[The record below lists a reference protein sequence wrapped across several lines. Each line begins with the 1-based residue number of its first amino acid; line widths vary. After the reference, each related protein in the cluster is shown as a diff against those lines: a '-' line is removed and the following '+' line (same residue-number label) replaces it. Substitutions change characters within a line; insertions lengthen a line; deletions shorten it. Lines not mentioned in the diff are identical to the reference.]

1 MCRWDKPEGGSRT
14 ADTAGAAGT
23 AAGTARTAG
32 TVGTGSSLS
41 MKGISLSLMSLTAL
55 SIYEYNQLAM
65 ISQIKFKKILT
76 KFLVIK
82 VVMFRRGQQML

>member
-14 ADTAGAAGT
+14 ADTAGTAGT
-23 AAGTARTAG
+23 AGI
-32 TVGTGSSLS
+32 VDTGSSLS

-65 ISQIKFKKILT
+65 ISQIQFTKILT
-76 KFLVIK
+76 KFPVLK
-82 VVMFRRGQQML
+82 L

>member
-14 ADTAGAAGT
+14 AGTAGT
-23 AAGTARTAG
+23 AAGA
-32 TVGTGSSLS
+32 GSSLS

-65 ISQIKFKKILT
+65 ISLIKF
-76 KFLVIK
+76 
-82 VVMFRRGQQML
+82 